1 MGMFYVA
8 RVDAAKF
15 QNDDPMTDEAA
26 VLVGMEDVR
35 LLRLF
40 CENEREIIEKAQDAD
55 VIVTHFADL
64 TETVFAALPR
74 LKAVVRYGVGY
85 DSVDVEGATK
95 HGVLVVNVP
104 DFCGEEVSNHVMAF
118 LLAYAKKVVLLNAM
132 TKDGAWEQ
140 AKQKQKPMRCLH
152 GETLGIIGCGNLGR
166 SVAAK
171 AQALKMHVIGYD
183 KYLPPEAG
191 ESCGIEMVSLQELY
205 ERADY
210 ISLHVTLT
218 EETKHL
224 INKAALEQMKKQCV
238 IVNTSRG
245 PVVDESALIE
255 ALRNG
260 TIEGACLDVF
270 EQEPIDSDNPLL
282 KMEQVLVTPHDASYS
297 DAAFLRL
304 KRSVM
309 EESLRVKDGKKP
321 CHIVNTAVLGSEA
334 LRLKLRDDAEY
345 FKA

>member
-1 MGMFYVA
+1 M
-8 RVDAAKF
+8 
-15 QNDDPMTDEAA
+15 
-26 VLVGMEDVR
+26 
-35 LLRLF
+35 
-40 CENEREIIEKAQDAD
+40 
-55 VIVTHFADL
+55 
-64 TETVFAALPR
+64 
-74 LKAVVRYGVGY
+74 
-85 DSVDVEGATK
+85 
-95 HGVLVVNVP
+95 
-104 DFCGEEVSNHVMAF
+104 
-118 LLAYAKKVVLLNAM
+118 
-132 TKDGAWEQ
+132 
-140 AKQKQKPMRCLH
+140 
-152 GETLGIIGCGNLGR
+152 
-166 SVAAK
+166 
-171 AQALKMHVIGYD
+171 
-183 KYLPPEAG
+183 
-191 ESCGIEMVSLQELY
+191 SLQELY